1 MISSLEDD
9 DLQYSWAFVGILK
22 LHPQNINFVSNAT
35 QWETSLESLN
45 WKLLEL
51 HKEIKLEKKRS
62 SQVPQICF
70 AADNLKLICEINF
83 WLAAPNVDPGTAV
96 SSLKSERGEAEKR
109 ERPTKFLSF

>member
-1 MISSLEDD
+1 MGDKFRIVKLKTA
-9 DLQYSWAFVGILK
+9 WASQGDQVG
-22 LHPQNINFVSNAT
+22 
-35 QWETSLESLN
+35 
-45 WKLLEL
+45 
-51 HKEIKLEKKRS
+51 KEAQQPI
-62 SQVPQICF
+62 PQICF